1 MGHSYEMFWQFFLQG
16 NKFYNHSKVNRV
28 LPMSLALIHCYAHTF
43 YLKLIASMIS
53 FFFSRANFFNDSTN
67 ICLRKSSWDYSSQRR
82 VYIIL
87 NVLLLIPVCLTDTD
101 IYSKRNFQMKTIR
114 NELNEFLSVEQ
125 LFSQARNNSRRK
137 YQVKANHLVRIEQF
151 STECHRKSKTKV
163 ITTEKSEPRLTSSLT
178 NENSK

>member
-1 MGHSYEMFWQFFLQG
+1 MKCFDSSFCKEISSTTTVRSIECSPCLLLWYIVMLILFIW
-16 NKFYNHSKVNRV
+16 NW
-28 LPMSLALIHCYAHTF
+28 LPQWSV
-43 YLKLIASMIS
+43 

-125 LFSQARNNSRRK
+125 FFSQARNNSRRK